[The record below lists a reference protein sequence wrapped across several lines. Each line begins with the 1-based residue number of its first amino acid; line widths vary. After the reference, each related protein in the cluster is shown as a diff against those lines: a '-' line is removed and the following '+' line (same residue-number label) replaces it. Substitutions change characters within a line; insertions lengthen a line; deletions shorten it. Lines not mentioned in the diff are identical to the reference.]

1 MEQISQLDDEMKNQ
15 LISTKIDVKNL
26 QDAHDY
32 NINETQMKYENK
44 INENINEHAAKEI
57 KLVQTLEDQQK
68 RIDYI
73 NERNYIYNE
82 DKNRVKE
89 EIKLAQ
95 LRKNESD
102 EKIKQLEMQLIN
114 EREIKLKQEFGHLQK
129 IKE

>member
-1 MEQISQLDDEMKNQ
+1 MEQISQLDEEMKNQ

-44 INENINEHAAKEI
+44 INENINEHAVKEK

-73 NERNYIYNE
+73 NERNYIFTG

-89 EIKLAQ
+89 DIKLAQ

-102 EKIKQLEMQLIN
+102 EKIKQLEIKLIN
-114 EREIKLKQEFGHLQK
+114 ERERKLKQEFEHLQK